1 MLTSVCVAS
10 GNAVDVVSALSASTR
25 LPPAAAAAVERKLD
39 RFRPSLSCHSH
50 QSVCSQAGV
59 QRSPKKSKNCE
70 IHATAAVNGFGV
82 ADHIRLLD
90 HRRRDHI
97 ARRADSPI
105 GATRRHARARVPSDC
120 STVNWDRM
128 DSHGHDHI
136 DMRK

>member
-25 LPPAAAAAVERKLD
+25 LPSRGGGGGGEEIGSVSTVFVVPFTSKCL
-39 RFRPSLSCHSH
+39 
-50 QSVCSQAGV
+50 QSS
-59 QRSPKKSKNCE
+59 RSPKKSKNCE
-70 IHATAAVNGFGV
+70 IHATAAVNDFGV